1 MLWTR
6 RWDRAQQRLRRR
18 EVELPPTTK
27 VKPAGA
33 RQKTPQLAANDAA
46 KALAMVLKNPLEEF
60 FGKEKKLA
68 WLRA

>member
-1 MLWTR
+1 M
-6 RWDRAQQRLRRR
+6 
-18 EVELPPTTK
+18 ELPPTTK